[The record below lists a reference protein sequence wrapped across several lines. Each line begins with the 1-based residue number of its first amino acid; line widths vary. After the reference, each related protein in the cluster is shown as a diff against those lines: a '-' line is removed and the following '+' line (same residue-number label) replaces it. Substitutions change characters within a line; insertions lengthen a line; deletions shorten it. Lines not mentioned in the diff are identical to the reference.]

1 LRKFVFAVLLIFS
14 VFVLTNCSQP
24 IGTTEGGSRESGKYI
39 EGSMWLVPKRLLYQI
54 DERYKRY
61 EDFQIFAV
69 IDGGVVEISTSD
81 SNVKVLI
88 TVNKDLST
96 ERVYKDEEISAFLQ
110 FHYVGRHIVAV
121 NYLERKGDY
130 SVEVFSPNNGN
141 SIGGD
146 EGIGIIWL
154 K

>member
-1 LRKFVFAVLLIFS
+1 LKRFVFAVLLIFS

-39 EGSMWLVPKRLLYQI
+39 EGSMWLVPKRQLYQL
-54 DERYKRY
+54 DEWYRRY
-61 EDFQIFAV
+61 EDFQLFMV
-69 IDGGVVEISTSD
+69 LDGGVVEIPASD
-81 SNVKVLI
+81 PNVKLLI

-96 ERVYKDEEISAFLQ
+96 EYVYKDEDISGYRRLNF
-110 FHYVGRHIVAV
+110 VGRHIVTV

-130 SVEVFSPNNGN
+130 SIEVFSPNNGN

-154 K
+154 E